1 MRGGKNIKPE
11 HIKIAEGTSRAD
23 RRRAN
28 PPVSAGVPKCPF
40 KAKTVASR
48 KWKEV
53 VTGLKR
59 LGLIDTIDLT
69 HIEGLCRNYQI
80 AKQADRVIDREGI
93 VITGVMGGLVAN
105 PACSVSAKAW
115 GAVRQYGNELG
126 LNHLSRQRME
136 STATQVE
143 DDIESK
149 YLA

>member
-28 PPVSAGVPKCPF
+28 PPKASGVPKCPF
-40 KAKTVASR
+40 NVTSIAGK

-53 VTGLKR
+53 TSALKR
-59 LGLIDTIDLT
+59 LGLIDSADGT
-69 HIEGLCRNYQI
+69 HIEGLCRQYQL
-80 AKQADRVIDREGI
+80 AKEADKIIDRDGLCVEGS
-93 VITGVMGGLVAN
+93 MGTTIKN
-105 PACSVSAKAW
+105 PACTVSDAAW
-115 GAVRQYGNELG
+115 GKVRSYCNDLG

-136 STATQVE
+136 SSTTQVE